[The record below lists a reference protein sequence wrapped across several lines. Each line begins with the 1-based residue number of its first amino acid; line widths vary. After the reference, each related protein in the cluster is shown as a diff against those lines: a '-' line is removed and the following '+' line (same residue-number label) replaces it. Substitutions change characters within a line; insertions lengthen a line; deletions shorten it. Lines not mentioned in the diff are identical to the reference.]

1 MPLSLGL
8 SLKALMQAPSEARI
22 KKQFLT
28 WLDSSDGE
36 RKLLSQR
43 DQRDSGMLVP

>member
-1 MPLSLGL
+1 
-8 SLKALMQAPSEARI
+8 MQAPTEARI
-22 KKQFLT
+22 KKQFLA

-43 DQRDSGMLVP
+43 DQSDSGILLWQLLVP